1 MRIGRPSG
9 RFFYSLK
16 LLIWDGKY
24 RRLMKTKTNI
34 DERILALAEPIAADL
49 GLHIV
54 RIRVMAGKRRTVQ
67 IMAERLNDG
76 LMNVENCAD
85 LSRELSAV
93 MEVEDPIADAYMLEV
108 SSPGLD
114 RPLTDL
120 EDFTAYEGYLAR
132 LELDRLVEGRKRFR
146 GVLAGVEDGHVDI
159 NLDGETD
166 STASIPFDWIAEA
179 KLLIT
184 DELIKKGQE
193 AKAAAQKETE
203 AAVQDNAIA
212 EEGDI

>member
-1 MRIGRPSG
+1 
-9 RFFYSLK
+9 
-16 LLIWDGKY
+16 
-24 RRLMKTKTNI
+24 MKTKTNI

-49 GLHIV
+49 GLRLV

-67 IMAERLNDG
+67 IMAERMSDG
-76 LMNVENCAD
+76 QMSVENCAD
-85 LSRELSAV
+85 LSRELSAL

-120 EDFTAYEGYLAR
+120 EAFETYEGYLAR

-159 NLDGETD
+159 NLDGESD
-166 STASIPFDWIAEA
+166 STASIPFEWIAEA

-184 DELIKKGQE
+184 DELIKKGQIAKE
-193 AKAAAQKETE
+193 NAAKEAAKAAQNTS
-203 AAVQDNAIA
+203 DNSSAK
-212 EEGDI
+212 EGDT

>member
-1 MRIGRPSG
+1 
-9 RFFYSLK
+9 
-16 LLIWDGKY
+16 
-24 RRLMKTKTNI
+24 MKTKTNI

-49 GLHIV
+49 GLNIV

-67 IMAERLNDG
+67 IMAERISDG
-76 LMNVENCAD
+76 LMSVENCAD
-85 LSRELSAV
+85 LSRELSAI

-120 EDFTAYEGYLAR
+120 SDFTAYEGYLAR

-146 GVLAGVEDGHVDI
+146 GILAGVEDGHVDI

-193 AKAAAQKETE
+193 AKDAAQKELE
-203 AAVQDNAIA
+203 QAAEQNNATA
-212 EEGDI
+212 EKGDT

>member
-1 MRIGRPSG
+1 MSPS
-9 RFFYSLK
+9 
-16 LLIWDGKY
+16 
-24 RRLMKTKTNI
+24 TKTI
-34 DERILALAEPIAADL
+34 PTAQDADRAALGSLFLLPEKRILALAEPIAADL
-49 GLHIV
+49 GLRLV

-67 IMAERLNDG
+67 IMAERISDG
-76 LMNVENCAD
+76 QMSVENCAD
-85 LSRELSAV
+85 LSRELSAI
-93 MEVEDPIADAYMLEV
+93 MEVEDPISDAYMLEV

-120 EDFTAYEGYLAR
+120 ESFELYEGYLAR

-159 NLDGETD
+159 NLDGEND

-193 AKAAAQKETE
+193 AKENAAKE
-203 AAVQDNAIA
+203 AARNNETNTTA
-212 EEGDI
+212 EEGDT

>member
-9 RFFYSLK
+9 RFFYCLK
-16 LLIWDGKY
+16 LRVDWGGKF

-67 IMAERLNDG
+67 IMAERVSDG

-85 LSRELSAV
+85 LSRELSAI
-93 MEVEDPIADAYMLEV
+93 MEVEDPISEAYMLEV

-120 EDFTAYEGYLAR
+120 EDFTTYEGYLAR

-146 GVLAGVEDGHVDI
+146 GVLVGVEDGHVDI
-159 NLDGETD
+159 NLDGETE

-193 AKAAAQKETE
+193 AKEAAKAAAQIET
-203 AAVQDNAIA
+203 A
-212 EEGDI
+212 EEGDT